1 MKILSKI
8 IVVVI
13 LVGGVITIPILKYK
27 SVISNPI
34 KSEGDIVTIN
44 ANKGTFSGVM
54 AQNEDSFN
62 GITFIKIYNK
72 LNKVS
77 ISVKQG
83 VYDMPSDLSL
93 SEVIEALETGK
104 YNRSIVKVTIPEGYT
119 IEQIAETLDEKEIIN
134 KEEFIQACVE
144 YDLPEYI
151 IYDSEKRYNLEGYL
165 FPDTYEFEKGVSGD
179 EIIRT
184 MLSRFEY
191 IIKELGGELN
201 TDIEDIVI
209 RASIIER
216 EVSKEDEK
224 VLVSSVINNRLEKNM
239 KLQIDATVLYAIGEH
254 KDKLYYSDLEIKSKY
269 NTYDVSGLPIGAIS
283 NPGKDSLYAALNP
296 LDTDY
301 IYYMTKDGV
310 NHKFFETYSEFLK
323 YKNT

>member
-1 MKILSKI
+1 MKILYKI

-119 IEQIAETLDEKEIIN
+119 IEQIAETLDEKEII
-134 KEEFIQACVE
+134 
-144 YDLPEYI
+144 
-151 IYDSEKRYNLEGYL
+151 
-165 FPDTYEFEKGVSGD
+165 
-179 EIIRT
+179 
-184 MLSRFEY
+184 
-191 IIKELGGELN
+191 
-201 TDIEDIVI
+201 
-209 RASIIER
+209 
-216 EVSKEDEK
+216 K
-224 VLVSSVINNRLEKNM
+224 VALK
-239 KLQIDATVLYAIGEH
+239 
-254 KDKLYYSDLEIKSKY
+254 EIKKR
-269 NTYDVSGLPIGAIS
+269 
-283 NPGKDSLYAALNP
+283 
-296 LDTDY
+296 
-301 IYYMTKDGV
+301 
-310 NHKFFETYSEFLK
+310 LK
-323 YKNT
+323 KS